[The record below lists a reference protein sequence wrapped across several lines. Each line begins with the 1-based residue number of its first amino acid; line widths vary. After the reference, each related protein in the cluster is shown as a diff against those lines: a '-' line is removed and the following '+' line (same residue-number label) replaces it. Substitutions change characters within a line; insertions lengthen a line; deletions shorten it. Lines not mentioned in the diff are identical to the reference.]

1 MNYLSILDFIGCT
14 NILLMSYSYMENSC
28 LFTKSDVT
36 GNFPV
41 RLVAILFRGLM
52 ILVKTWLIIP
62 PISPTVPLLRG
73 LSPVS

>member
-1 MNYLSILDFIGCT
+1 MNYLSILAFIGRT
-14 NILLMSYSYMENSC
+14 NILLMSYSYMENSY

-52 ILVKTWLIIP
+52 ILVKNWLIIP